1 MTPEG
6 TQVWLEHVPE
16 CKPSYCRMGGH
27 LRVWLR
33 RHTLNFHDVTINQKP
48 NHDRMNTSQLI
59 LKSKRK
65 LYGAVAASLLIG
77 ISPTH
82 ATQTVRELFDKIG
95 TSDYIRIHGLGSGAT
110 SVGLQ
115 GTWAISPEGTID
127 GTNALSTGI
136 VYKDT
141 WSLDWPLDNLQYGG
155 ILLGHNGSQN
165 GLLNFNSGGNLNTTL
180 FDPLTGLPFGNYT
193 SKSYATRPLTPGA
206 QINFQANGTY
216 YFSVRIVK
224 SYGWWVGDTAAGVG
238 FSTGHDA
245 TNRFVGVG
253 VTRPTL
259 LADDQVTHI
268 GDASYIS
275 VGTLGQDG
283 FPSNPYGSGGPY
295 YPNALGASGRWTNE
309 LAGAR
314 PPAPADG
321 TVAGLLV
328 GRLTTTTSGNA
339 TLDVKAYLPKA
350 PVYTNIVGGVTN
362 ITLEQDINNIT
373 WEATHNFTETNVMT
387 HLLVWMHG
395 QNVLEYDAIRVGTTY
410 GDVVGFELIGAPQG
424 SPASTVYEGV
434 NVTIS
439 QNAGLNTGSI
449 PMSFQWRSNGVDIV
463 DATNAT
469 LVLANPTANMTA
481 NYSVTVSN
489 YYGGPVTS
497 PESLITINPG
507 IKPVFVSQPTPTA
520 LTRYAGAPSAQ
531 FSVVVNGTPPFT
543 YQWQHAGTNIGSV
556 TTTANVTNVL
566 TLGPI
571 TAANAGIYSVIVTN
585 AYGLTNSA
593 SATLTVIAPAADSY
607 AAALLSLLTHP
618 TNLFGYWRLDDLV
631 TTNNP
636 TLQNYWNGNNGQVS
650 TMDLANE
657 KIAAGVAG
665 APYPAFPTPHLATQ
679 LGTRGD
685 LWALPYRADLA
696 NLPSAQTNMT
706 FTMWVKGG
714 VRLAARAGYGQA
726 YGLENQGGN
735 AIRFYWGAYNS
746 TNGVRT
752 AQWDTGL
759 SAPENEWAFVTLVVN
774 GNNATVYVG
783 SKTSF
788 TSANLADVGGIPDLE
803 NGGTMTLLSST
814 TLNET
819 NLRLGVG
826 RVPVPWADDGNGAPW
841 TSSGGTWSDI
851 GVFYQVLT
859 PTEIKR
865 LFVVGAGLWIE
876 GTPDGA
882 GNLNLNWLTGFTLQ
896 EASSVTGPWTDLGAA
911 TPPYSVPIATSG
923 NKFYRVKPGTF

>member
-1 MTPEG
+1 M
-6 TQVWLEHVPE
+6 
-16 CKPSYCRMGGH
+16 K
-27 LRVWLR
+27 
-33 RHTLNFHDVTINQKP
+33 
-48 NHDRMNTSQLI
+48 TSQLI

-65 LYGAVAASLLIG
+65 LCGAFAASVLIG
-77 ISPTH
+77 ISQTH

-95 TSDYIRIHGLGSGAT
+95 NSDYITINGLGGGAT

-115 GTWAISPEGTID
+115 GTWVTSPRGTMND
-127 GTNALSTGI
+127 TNFNVASTGI

-155 ILLGHNGSQN
+155 VLLGHNAGQN
-165 GLLNFNSGGNLNTTL
+165 GLLNFNSGGNLDTL
-180 FDPLTGLPFGNYT
+180 TDTNTGLPFGDFT
-193 SKSYATRPLTPGA
+193 SQSYAVRPLTPGA

-224 SYGWWVGDTAAGVG
+224 NYPWSLSDTAAGVG
-238 FSTGHDA
+238 FATGSDP
-245 TNRFVGVG
+245 TNRFVGIG
-253 VTRPTL
+253 VTRGSL
-259 LADDQVTHI
+259 IADDQVTYI

-295 YPNALGASGRWTNE
+295 YPTALGAAGYWTN
-309 LAGAR
+309 LANGAR
-314 PPAPADG
+314 MEGNPLSQYYLDHDRI
-321 TVAGLLV
+321 TAGLLV
-328 GRLTTTTSGNA
+328 GRLTTTTSGNS

-350 PVYTNIVGGVTN
+350 PIYTNIVGGVTN

-395 QNVLEYDAIRVGTTY
+395 QNVMEYDAIRVGTTY
-410 GDVVGFELIGAPQG
+410 GDVVGFELVGDPAG
-424 SPASTVYEGV
+424 SPANTVFEGV
-434 NVTIS
+434 DVTIS

-469 LVLANPTANMTA
+469 LVLVNPTTAFTA

-497 PESLITINPG
+497 PETLITVNPG
-507 IKPVFVSQPTPTA
+507 IKPVFDAQPAPAT
-520 LTRYAGAPSAQ
+520 LTRYAGAPVAQ

-543 YQWQHAGTNIGSV
+543 YQWQHAGTNIGTA
-556 TTTANVTNVL
+556 TTTASVTNIL

-571 TAANAGIYSVIVTN
+571 TAAEAGSYSVIVTN

-593 SATLTVIAPAADSY
+593 TATLTVVTPATNSY
-607 AAALLSLLTHP
+607 AAALLALPSNP
-618 TNLFGYWRLDDLV
+618 TNLFGYWRLDDAV

-636 TLQNYWNGNNGQVS
+636 TLNEYWYGNNGLVS
-650 TMDLANE
+650 VQDLNNGR
-657 KIAAGVAG
+657 ITPGVEG
-665 APYPAFPTPHLATQ
+665 APYPSFSSPHLATAI
-679 LGTRGD
+679 GTTTPASPSEP
-685 LWALPYRADLA
+685 WNYPYRVDLK

-714 VRLAARAGYGQA
+714 VRLMARNFYGQG

-759 SAPENEWAFVTLVVN
+759 SAPENEWTFVALVVD
-774 GNNATVYVG
+774 GTNASVYVG
-783 SKTSF
+783 SKSSF
-788 TSANLADVGGIPDLE
+788 TSANSADIGGIADPE
-803 NGGTMTLLSST
+803 NGGYMTLVNST
-814 TLNET
+814 TIGES
-819 NLRLGVG
+819 NLRFGVG
-826 RVPVPWADDGNGAPW
+826 RNPIPWADDGNGAPW
-841 TSSGGTWSDI
+841 TSTGGTWSDI
-851 GVFYQVLT
+851 AVFNQVLT
-859 PTEIKR
+859 PAQIKG
-865 LFVVGAGLWIE
+865 LFVAGAGLWIE
-876 GTPDGA
+876 GTPDGG
-882 GNLNLNWLTGFTLQ
+882 GNLNLNWLSGFTLQ
-896 EASSVTGPWTDLGAA
+896 EASVVTGPYTDIGAA
-911 TPPYSVPIATSG
+911 TPPYSVPISTIG
-923 NKFYRVKPGTF
+923 NKFYRVKPVGP